1 MVRTAVIGA
10 ASQLGRHVPA
20 DVRLG
25 HQDIDLAEPE
35 TIARALDA
43 AMPGGVVLTAAY
55 TDVDGCETNR
65 EYAER
70 VNGEGPGHVARWC
83 ERNGAWLVYIST
95 DYVFDGQASTP
106 YREDDAPHPINTYG
120 LTKLRGERA
129 VQEAC
134 GRHYIVR
141 ASWIFGPGGN
151 NFIAKILAAAS
162 RGAPLRGVDN
172 EISAPT
178 YALDLAGK
186 LTELAASGQYGLYH
200 LPNAGS
206 CSRLAYMHAILHL
219 AGVNLP
225 IEPIKLADY
234 PRAARPPA
242 YSVLENVRGAAL
254 GMYSRSWREALRE
267 YMQRAA
273 ASPVPSVPFPS
284 P

>member
-141 ASWIFGPGGN
+141 ASWI
-151 NFIAKILAAAS
+151 
-162 RGAPLRGVDN
+162 
-172 EISAPT
+172 
-178 YALDLAGK
+178 
-186 LTELAASGQYGLYH
+186 
-200 LPNAGS
+200 
-206 CSRLAYMHAILHL
+206 
-219 AGVNLP
+219 
-225 IEPIKLADY
+225 
-234 PRAARPPA
+234 
-242 YSVLENVRGAAL
+242 
-254 GMYSRSWREALRE
+254 
-267 YMQRAA
+267 
-273 ASPVPSVPFPS
+273 
-284 P
+284 

>member
-1 MVRTAVIGA
+1 
-10 ASQLGRHVPA
+10 
-20 DVRLG
+20 
-25 HQDIDLAEPE
+25 
-35 TIARALDA
+35 
-43 AMPGGVVLTAAY
+43 
-55 TDVDGCETNR
+55 
-65 EYAER
+65 
-70 VNGEGPGHVARWC
+70 
-83 ERNGAWLVYIST
+83 LVYIST

-129 VQEAC
+129 VREAC